1 MSFEAKLP
9 PQTLVLLER
18 VHKGLKE
25 WRFRSTIKRLRGG
38 VTVHEAEYLRS
49 LIRSCVAGARV
60 EVGSFRGK
68 SAVALCEGLPAS
80 GINGEPMLYCVE
92 PHRPFIGFYGGKFGP
107 EDRGAFFRVMLKTKA
122 YRRVALI
129 NSSSEVLSP
138 GWREPVG
145 FLFLDGDHTYAGVK
159 RDFESWRGHLL
170 TGALVAFDDS
180 TNVECGPY
188 QLIEELLAEGAYEIV
203 GRTGKITTLR
213 RKPWSGVPP
222 LPSAETPLRILVFC
236 DRMVLT
242 GGLLRFEKVG
252 RELIRLGHEV
262 VFCTLSDE
270 LPENWAGKIPVLRF
284 SEAWYRQ
291 WDVTMCPGA
300 GILRAIPE
308 SVLVAFR
315 DTRFGLRIQHIL
327 NDRSKRDAFLRVN
340 AQLSPHVVVF
350 NNEDWP
356 AGSFNDFAGN
366 SFHRLLGAC
375 DTTLFSPG
383 ENAPAP
389 PSSWVIGGQTR
400 KNPAVLIAALR
411 LLPERFVLRLFG
423 PSNALQD
430 AHADLIAAQR
440 LQFAGE
446 LVDEELVRYY
456 RGLDCF
462 VSPETAAG
470 WSNASAEAMAT
481 GVPAI
486 CTAAG
491 TTAFAE
497 HEVSALLLESASAE
511 EIAAKIKALEA
522 SPEVHQRLAK
532 AGRESISRFSW
543 TNYARELLELCRA
556 GRESQY
562 FHLPELGVFGKWPA
576 ESRLSGLEPILS
588 IVACQTVLDLGAAEG
603 WIAFSMLKAG
613 AKLVHGFELDADRV
627 RTANTLCEAYPGT
640 QFRTANL
647 SDWNGVLQNY
657 AGEFLTSYDV
667 VLYLGVHHHL
677 SAEGRVAAFD
687 GALALARRYF
697 VIRTSPKLYEE
708 DQLAAKIAAA
718 GFRALQSQSA
728 DATST
733 LGAIWLFEHSAPAQ
747 P

>member
-9 PQTLVLLER
+9 PQSAGLLKR
-18 VHKGLKE
+18 VQKGLKE

-38 VTVHEAEYLRS
+38 VTVEEAEYLRS
-49 LIRSCVAGARV
+49 LIRSCASGARV

-68 SAVALCEGLPAS
+68 SAVALCEGLPDN

-129 NSSSEVLSP
+129 NSSSDVLSP

-170 TGALVAFDDS
+170 AGALVAFDDS

-188 QLIEELLAEGAYEIV
+188 QLIGELLAEGAYEKV
-203 GRTGKITTLR
+203 GRAGKITTLR
-213 RKPWSGVPP
+213 RKPWDGVPP
-222 LPSAETPLRILVFC
+222 LTTAETPLRILVFC

-242 GGLLRFEKVG
+242 GGLLRFEKAG
-252 RELIRLGHEV
+252 REFRRLGHEV
-262 VFCTLSDE
+262 AFCTLSDD
-270 LPENWAGKIPVLRF
+270 LPEKWAGEIPVLRF
-284 SEAWYRQ
+284 SDAWYRQ

-300 GILRAIPE
+300 GFLRAIPE

-315 DTRFGLRIQHIL
+315 DARFGLRIQHVL
-327 NDRSKRDAFLRVN
+327 NDRSKRDAFVRVN
-340 AQLSPHVVVF
+340 AQLSPHVVIF
-350 NNEDWP
+350 NNDDWP
-356 AGSFNDFAGN
+356 AGTFNDFAGN

-383 ENAPAP
+383 EKTAA
-389 PSSWVIGGQTR
+389 SAASWVIGGQTR
-400 KNPAVLIAALR
+400 KNAEVLIAALR
-411 LLPERFVLRLFG
+411 LLPKHFVLRLFG
-423 PSNALQD
+423 PANALKEK
-430 AHADLIAAQR
+430 HADLVADQR

-446 LVDEELVRYY
+446 LVDQELARYY

-462 VSPETAAG
+462 VSPESAAG

-481 GVPAI
+481 GVPLI

-491 TTAFAE
+491 TTAFAQND
-497 HEVSALLLESASAE
+497 VSALLLESVSAE
-511 EIAAKIKALEA
+511 EISAKIKVLEA
-522 SPEVHQRLAK
+522 SPELHERLAA
-532 AGRESISRFSW
+532 AGRESIMRFTW

-556 GRESQY
+556 GRASQY
-562 FHLPELGVFGKWPA
+562 FHLPELGVFGKWPT

-588 IVACQTVLDLGAAEG
+588 IVAGQTVLDLGAAEG
-603 WIAFSMLKAG
+603 WIALSMLKAG
-613 AKLVHGFELDADRV
+613 AKLVHGFELDPDRV
-627 RTANTLCEAYPGT
+627 RTANTLCEAYPAT

-647 SDWNGVLQNY
+647 SDWRAVRESY
-657 AGEFLTSYDV
+657 ASEFLPGYDV

-677 SAEGRVAAFD
+677 TAEGRLAAFE
-687 GALALARRYF
+687 GALAQTSSLVDREMTPRIIPIAPARFRSPWTDAGMTAPR
-697 VIRTSPKLYEE
+697 VSVTTSWRTSRPCW
-708 DQLAAKIAAA
+708 AALEMI
-718 GFRALQSQSA
+718 
-728 DATST
+728 
-733 LGAIWLFEHSAPAQ
+733 
-747 P
+747 